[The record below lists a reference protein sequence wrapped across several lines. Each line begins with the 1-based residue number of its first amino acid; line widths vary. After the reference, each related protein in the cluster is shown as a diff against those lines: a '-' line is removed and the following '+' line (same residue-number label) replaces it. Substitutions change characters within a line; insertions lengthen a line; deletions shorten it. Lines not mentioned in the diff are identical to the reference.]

1 MCIADH
7 VTGPVTLNLNG
18 KGCLNGVAILDKPNG
33 VIKCYRYGGVPY
45 ALSPIGEQRWKRP
58 RRLPEGYSYG
68 GVGKP
73 GDFTGLSAVCPQKG
87 QSAGNRGQVSEDCLQ
102 SNIWIPAGKP
112 PEKGWPVWVYLHGG
126 FLQVGSANK
135 ENPSNLFANTDVKC
149 IIVMPA
155 YRLNVF
161 GFLASVELLQEAA
174 EDEGTVGNLGFWD
187 QRLALEWTFENINAF
202 GGDASNITL
211 GGMSAGAYAVIHQL
225 AYELGL
231 PDGRSL
237 ISRVV
242 LWSNGPGVQPKK
254 LPEVQKQF
262 DELVATL
269 DIPQE
274 LPAKDKLARLR
285 ALSSSQLVTAIGKM
299 KQNSFRAITDGH
311 FVRRS
316 LFREI
321 ADGRFAEVML
331 KRGIKV
337 MIGDLPDE
345 ANVYKKIKPPSSY
358 QSLVDRLSVEY
369 PRSTSKALARLYCP
383 RKAPLVGGNWQ
394 DTFGRIYT
402 DIQVYVTARGFISAL
417 AKTLPLENIYRYRIN
432 HRLQCVDGIYPR
444 EMGVTHASDITI
456 WFYGN
461 GAEVT
466 ASEQSLLKEY
476 LKPFGEFLRGEQ
488 VPWGTQSIE
497 ETRTITSDQRIEITV
512 DEDWERGRRVWDTL
526 QSFIASKL

>member
-1 MCIADH
+1 MACSSATVTAVFHMRYPPSVNDGGNDLSGYLKDTPTAVWISLVIAPDCQLSVRRKANRLASEEALEARSAKTAFKAISGSRQASRLRKDGLFGFTYVRGSLSLSFWRDNFH
-7 VTGPVTLNLNG
+7 SRTL
-18 KGCLNGVAILDKPNG
+18 D
-33 VIKCYRYGGVPY
+33 
-45 ALSPIGEQRWKRP
+45 
-58 RRLPEGYSYG
+58 
-68 GVGKP
+68 
-73 GDFTGLSAVCPQKG
+73 
-87 QSAGNRGQVSEDCLQ
+87 
-102 SNIWIPAGKP
+102 
-112 PEKGWPVWVYLHGG
+112 GG

-174 EDEGTVGNLGFWD
+174 EAEGTVGNLGFWD
-187 QRLALEWTFENINAF
+187 QRLALEWTFENISAF
-202 GGDASNITL
+202 GGDPSNITL
-211 GGMSAGAYAVIHQL
+211 GGMSAGAYSVIHQL

-231 PDGRSL
+231 PDGQSL
-237 ISRVV
+237 ISRAV
-242 LWSNGPGVQPKK
+242 LWSNGPGVQPKL
-254 LPEVQKQF
+254 LPEVQNQF

-285 ALSSSQLVTAIGKM
+285 ALSSSQLIAAIGKM
-299 KQNSFRAITDGH
+299 KQDSFRAVTDGR

-321 ADGRFAEVML
+321 ADGRFAKAML

-337 MIGDLPDE
+337 MIGDLPHE
-345 ANVYKKIKPPSSY
+345 ANVYKKVKPPSSY

-383 RKAPLVGGNWQ
+383 QKAPLVGGSWQ

-417 AKTLPLENIYRYRIN
+417 AKTLPLEYIYRYRIN

-466 ASEQSLLKEY
+466 ASEQSLLQEY

-488 VPWGTQSIE
+488 VAWGTQSIE

-512 DEDWERGRRVWDTL
+512 DEDWERGQRVWDAL